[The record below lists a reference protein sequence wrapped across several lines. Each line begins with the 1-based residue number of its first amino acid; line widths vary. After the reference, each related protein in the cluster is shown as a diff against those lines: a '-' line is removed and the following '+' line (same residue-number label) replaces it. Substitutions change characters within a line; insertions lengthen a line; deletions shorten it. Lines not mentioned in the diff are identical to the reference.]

1 MRLFEKIQTDMY
13 AAMKARQK
21 EKTITLRTALS
32 KIKDKI
38 IEKREDLTET
48 DEIKIVQNLVK
59 QRRES
64 AVMYNQ
70 GKRPDLARAEEDEIL
85 ILEQYLPVMM
95 NTEDTFA
102 LVAEVIAELG
112 LEGIS
117 NMGRV
122 MQAVMKRGGSLI
134 DGKRA
139 QLIVREKLSK

>member
-70 GKRPDLARAEEDEIL
+70 GNRPDLARAEEDEIL

>member
-1 MRLFEKIQTDMY
+1 MTLFEEIQTDMY

-21 EKTITLRTALS
+21 EKTITLRTTLS

-48 DEIKIVQNLVK
+48 EEIKIVQNLVK

-70 GKRPDLARAEEDEIL
+70 GNRPDLARAEEDEIL

-95 NTEDTFA
+95 NAEDTFA
-102 LVAEVIAELG
+102 LVDEVIAELD

-122 MQAVMKRGGSLI
+122 MQEVMKRGGSLI

-139 QLIVREKLSK
+139 QLIVREKMSK

>member
-102 LVAEVIAELG
+102 LVAEVIAELD